1 MNAPANP
8 PARQKFLV
16 VDDDQIFRTRLMRAL
31 ASRGYEVL
39 GAASADEGVDLAR
52 RHRPRRA
59 VVDMRM
65 PGKNGLELISEL
77 AALDPEMQIV
87 VLTGYGS
94 IATAVEAV
102 RRGAVDYL
110 TKPADTDQILAR
122 FDDSPAA
129 ATSPAGALA
138 GGTGGSGAAPGN
150 AHGAAAAAA
159 LEATPSLARVE
170 WEHIQ
175 RTLEDCDGNISQA
188 ARKLGI
194 HRRSL
199 QRKLGKLPPLE

>member
-1 MNAPANP
+1 MTASNFSSSMAGASS
-8 PARQKFLV
+8 RQRTILV
-16 VDDDQIFRTRLMRAL
+16 VDDDQIFRTRLIRAL
-31 ASRGYEVL
+31 QARGYEVV
-39 GAASADEGVDLAR
+39 GAASGTEGIDMAR
-52 RHRPRRA
+52 RTRPGKA
-59 VVDMRM
+59 VVDLRM
-65 PGKNGLELISEL
+65 PGMNGLDLVSEL
-77 AALDPEMQIV
+77 ASIDPDMQIL

-102 RRGAVDYL
+102 RRGALDYL
-110 TKPADTDQILAR
+110 TKPADTDQILSR
-122 FDDSPAA
+122 FEHDGPLPTPT
-129 ATSPAGALA
+129 ATAV
-138 GGTGGSGAAPGN
+138 
-150 AHGAAAAAA
+150 
-159 LEATPSLARVE
+159 EVTPSLARVE

>member
-1 MNAPANP
+1 
-8 PARQKFLV
+8 
-16 VDDDQIFRTRLMRAL
+16 MRAL
-31 ASRGYEVL
+31 AARGFDVL
-39 GAASADEGVDLAR
+39 GAGSADEGVDLAR

-77 AALDPEMQIV
+77 AAIDPDMQIV

-122 FDDSPAA
+122 FDDAPATGASATGVA
-129 ATSPAGALA
+129 AEG
-138 GGTGGSGAAPGN
+138 
-150 AHGAAAAAA
+150 
-159 LEATPSLARVE
+159 TPSLARVE